1 MKILLINVN
10 VFITFVIYIVVHL
23 IFNQSELIINNIC

>member
-1 MKILLINVN
+1 MLINVN
-10 VFITFVIYIVVHL
+10 IFITFVIYIVAYL